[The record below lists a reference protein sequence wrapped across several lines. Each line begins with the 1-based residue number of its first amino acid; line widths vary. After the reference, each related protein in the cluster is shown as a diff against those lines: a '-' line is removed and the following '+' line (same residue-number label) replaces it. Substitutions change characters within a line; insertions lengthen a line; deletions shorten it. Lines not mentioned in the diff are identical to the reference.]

1 MKFVFPIRF
10 SCLTD
15 AELDQR
21 VEAIKMDMPDV
32 GQRMVQGLLRS
43 QGITVPQ
50 RRIRE
55 SLKRVDPINVGLRWR
70 PRIQR
75 KPYSVPGPNSLWHI
89 GT

>member
-1 MKFVFPIRF
+1 MYCSDTIFTRF

-21 VEAIKMDMPDV
+21 VESIKVDMPDV

-55 SLKRVDPINVGLRWR
+55 SLKRVDP
-70 PRIQR
+70 
-75 KPYSVPGPNSLWHI
+75 
-89 GT
+89 